1 MKFNRQEAQRSRQSG
16 LSEHHLS
23 LRSVGTPQSPT
34 TYSPDPSP
42 RHWLR
47 DLGQGLRQW
56 LVPSP
61 EPTLTTI
68 NDPSGQTWWRAYNP
82 CTHQF
87 QWLDS
92 EAEAMVWLDRQP
104 Y

>member
-1 MKFNRQEAQRSRQSG
+1 
-16 LSEHHLS
+16 
-23 LRSVGTPQSPT
+23 
-34 TYSPDPSP
+34 
-42 RHWLR
+42 
-47 DLGQGLRQW
+47 
-56 LVPSP
+56 VPSP
-61 EPTLTTI
+61 EPTITTI
-68 NDPSGQTWWRAYNP
+68 TDPSGQTWWRAYNP